1 MNLNSLRKNYDTLS
15 FRERYSLYQM
25 ASVRRDE
32 SEINAVVLASPKSNY
47 TQVDF
52 AFFDEKVLILQL
64 ENIFERLDHS
74 IRFDLFLNARDKT
87 DEKLT
92 DGIFSSGYLYTIET
106 DAWKVVGDEFG
117 FDVEGFRE
125 GMAADYLPIRMMS
138 SNDEM
143 MRKLAFTE
151 EGMRKIAADKNFDS
165 SGLKTLKTQ
174 TEKYREILT
183 AAEDS
188 AA

>member
-1 MNLNSLRKNYDTLS
+1 
-15 FRERYSLYQM
+15 
-25 ASVRRDE
+25 
-32 SEINAVVLASPKSNY
+32 
-47 TQVDF
+47 
-52 AFFDEKVLILQL
+52 
-64 ENIFERLDHS
+64 
-74 IRFDLFLNARDKT
+74 
-87 DEKLT
+87 
-92 DGIFSSGYLYTIET
+92 
-106 DAWKVVGDEFG
+106 
-117 FDVEGFRE
+117 
-125 GMAADYLPIRMMS
+125 MMS

-183 AAEDS
+183 AVEDS